1 MYLTHCEYLLRLPA
15 VNSFVI
21 WVQQYKMDISDNSR
35 AGYRPLKSSNWTCSL
50 VSYAW
55 LPLIKVL
62 LCKSWN
68 TGTACLQNQDHYAV
82 CICQISKSKIVTPFT
97 TEKIERCF
105 KFWTKAV
112 EIHSVGPYG
121 HQRKLLAII
130 RNYEAAFFKRTQG
143 GTKLYLKHK
152 YKYQTPNGRVKM
164 VTDTALQKKP
174 TDNLFQEW
182 KGKGVVIQIII
193 C

>member
-1 MYLTHCEYLLRLPA
+1 
-15 VNSFVI
+15 
-21 WVQQYKMDISDNSR
+21 MDISDNSR

-55 LPLIKVL
+55 LLLVKVL

-68 TGTACLQNQDHYAV
+68 TGTVCLQNQDHYTV
-82 CICQISKSKIVTPFT
+82 FIHPISKCKIATPFS
-97 TEKIERCF
+97 TEKIEKCF

-112 EIHSVGPYG
+112 EIRSVGPCG
-121 HQRKLLAII
+121 HQRKLLAVI
-130 RNYEAAFFKRTQG
+130 RNYEASFFKRTRG

-152 YKYQTPNGRVKM
+152 KYQTPNSRVKM
-164 VTDTALQKKP
+164 VTDTTLQKQL